1 MNMKKRRIALVMALV
16 MAMTMTL
23 TTAVA
28 FAQEIKVLVNGTAVT
43 FDQPP
48 VIENGRTLVPL
59 RAIFE
64 ALGADVDWEQSTQT
78 VTAIKG
84 DITIILKI
92 GDSFLTKSGER
103 IALDVPAKIVGGR
116 TLVPARAV
124 AESFGSDVQ
133 WNQAARTVTIADGG
147 SPSTS
152 TDTSGVVFY
161 EQFPEAPDFGRMYGF
176 VPIMSD
182 GHGYMRQYA
191 VTPDIAAAYEKY
203 LALLPQVGFVFQY
216 DFIQEGYDTKAF
228 VKDGRIE
235 LHVGYWDVDGD
246 KIFVI
251 FGGLMGM

>member
-1 MNMKKRRIALVMALV
+1 MVLTLALTFAP
-16 MAMTMTL
+16 AT
-23 TTAVA
+23 A
-28 FAQEIKVLVNGTAVT
+28 FAQEITVLVNGTAVT

-48 VIENGRTLVPL
+48 IIEDGRTLVPL

-64 ALGADVDWEQSTQT
+64 ALGATVEWDQSTQT
-78 VTAIKG
+78 VTAVKG

-92 GDSFLTKSGER
+92 GDSFLTKNGER
-103 IALDVPAKIVGGR
+103 VALDVPAKIVGSR

-124 AESFGSDVQ
+124 AESFGADVQ
-133 WNQAARTVTIADGG
+133 WNQAARTVTITEDG
-147 SPSTS
+147 SPGTS

-161 EQFPEAPDFGRMYGF
+161 EQFPEAPDFGKMYGF

-191 VTPDIAAAYEKY
+191 VTPDIAAAYAKY
-203 LALLPQVGFVFQY
+203 LELLPQVGFVFQY
-216 DFIQEGYDTKAF
+216 DFIQEGHDTKAF

-235 LHVGYWDVDGD
+235 LHVGYVDVDGD